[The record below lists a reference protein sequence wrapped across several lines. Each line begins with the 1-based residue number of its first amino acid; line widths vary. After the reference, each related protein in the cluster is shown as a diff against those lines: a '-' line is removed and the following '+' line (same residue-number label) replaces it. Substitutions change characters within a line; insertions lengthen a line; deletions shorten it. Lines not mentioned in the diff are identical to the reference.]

1 MMSKFIKHF
10 WVYQITPIHK
20 RYSQF
25 TSFPHVYQHAYIAL
39 QHQFFLEILSKS
51 TPCNITDLWALQKVL
66 SKSKTTKAGDTFP
79 LTKLKTNHF
88 YLSLGI
94 NDHTITEKLHNFP
107 FSHLRP
113 WQISKHWL
121 SPSWGIAQLYFGCR
135 IFWICK
141 T

>member
-1 MMSKFIKHF
+1 MIFS
-10 WVYQITPIHK
+10 VY
-20 RYSQF
+20 F
-25 TSFPHVYQHAYIAL
+25 FPTCLSTCLYRIRAS
-39 QHQFFLEILSKS
+39 ILSW
-51 TPCNITDLWALQKVL
+51 NIVKKHTLQYHWPVSFAKGFV
-66 SKSKTTKAGDTFP
+66 KIKNNKGWWYFP

-141 T
+141 TVLYYWDWYRLI